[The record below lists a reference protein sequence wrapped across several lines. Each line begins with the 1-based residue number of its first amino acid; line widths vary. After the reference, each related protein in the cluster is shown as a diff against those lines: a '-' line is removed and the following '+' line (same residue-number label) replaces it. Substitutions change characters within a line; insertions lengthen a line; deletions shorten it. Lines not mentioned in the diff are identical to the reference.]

1 VGIPMQIIMRGE
13 QIVQNFIQNLKR
25 GKQKMY
31 HASGMI
37 IGCAGSGKTTLL
49 KRLQGISIEEIK
61 RTTQSTR
68 GVDVFTDVFDV
79 TTDTLQCMFYLFLY
93 IQQNIITIVTSTHP
107 TPPTK
112 IFRNQMCSQFNL
124 FIPTYRKIGGYS
136 FWPVR
141 LSVCLQKL

>member
-1 VGIPMQIIMRGE
+1 MQIIMRGE

-49 KRLQGISIEEIK
+49 KRLQGISVEEIK

-79 TTDTLQCMFYLFLY
+79 TTDTLQCMFYLVLY
-93 IQQNIITIVTSTHP
+93 IQQNIITIVTSTHS
-107 TPPTK
+107 TPPHSLKFSEIKCVHNSTLLYPR
-112 IFRNQMCSQFNL
+112 IERS
-124 FIPTYRKIGGYS
+124 GAYS
-136 FWPVR
+136 FY
-141 LSVCLQKL
+141 LT